1 LNLNKNYY
9 NTKLCYCCTF
19 PPLTAALFGNRI
31 KYNLEE
37 LIEEDP
43 LYGYYKEEMMLFYH
57 VPAGGETQ
65 WFTYGVKP
73 KKRQKRVNLL
83 QGLEQQAI

>member
-1 LNLNKNYY
+1 
-9 NTKLCYCCTF
+9 
-19 PPLTAALFGNRI
+19 LTAALFGNRI

-65 WFTYGVKP
+65 
-73 KKRQKRVNLL
+73 
-83 QGLEQQAI
+83 